1 MKPSLSCKPNQ
12 RVERSGTPLFLVIFL
27 FLGLLF
33 VGPARQN
40 RPSHSTTVAAKCA
53 PSSSFRLLETG
64 RGISRPGQIHRKA
77 VTPPKWIGQD
87 AVIFRNRRNPRPSK
101 QPPDIPYTLDPI
113 DLPSRFDNHDE

>member
-53 PSSSFRLLETG
+53 RPRLAVFWRQGGGFPGLARFTVRRSHLQSGSSRTRSFSAIAETPAHQSNRL
-64 RGISRPGQIHRKA
+64 ISPTR
-77 VTPPKWIGQD
+77 
-87 AVIFRNRRNPRPSK
+87 
-101 QPPDIPYTLDPI
+101 
-113 DLPSRFDNHDE
+113 